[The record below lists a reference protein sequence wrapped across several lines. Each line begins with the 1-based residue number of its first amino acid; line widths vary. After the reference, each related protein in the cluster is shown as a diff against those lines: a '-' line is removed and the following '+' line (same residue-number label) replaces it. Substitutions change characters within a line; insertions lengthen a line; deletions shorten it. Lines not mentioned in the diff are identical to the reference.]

1 MRPWFA
7 RYPQLFQ
14 REVAE
19 LGAAYPELRLCSSA
33 IRSGRVEF
41 HGVISFATEAGRRST
56 ALLVR
61 YPEGFPYLPPEVFP
75 LEAEPDEEPHE
86 GAPLLPRFFSAR
98 HQMAGGSICLF
109 ELPTSAGPARVVL
122 GTDAVRR
129 AEQWL
134 RYAMRGRFPPDLD
147 SLEAD
152 IQAHY
157 ERSGGIVVGPI
168 AFRPDLKVGG
178 RCIIRMLRD
187 GPSPLYALT
196 HVETKNGWVDE
207 RELLSTVGWAEL
219 PRSPGEWDAVA
230 TAEGL
235 ARAAASSGWIVGTWF
250 NADREIRPVRTLGE
264 LAEQL
269 FGKPAAEA
277 IVDLQRHFAVELAKD
292 CRVVVGVNFPGRI
305 EADREWLFLDAAV
318 RDEPRP
324 VAKVGEFEAP
334 LLDFSAETRI
344 AAVTKTRLR
353 VLRSHDLRRSRMEL
367 RVRSEV
373 PAEVGAFDLSVLGV
387 GALGSQ
393 IAELL
398 CKSGVGRIRIWD
410 PGDLDA
416 GNVIR
421 HTVDLFG
428 VGIPKAV
435 LVSAR
440 MQAINPHCRVSIGG
454 TTALQREGARPWPST
469 AVISSIA
476 DDAHELAV
484 NSVAVRAQATVY
496 YARTLRRGSVARLIR
511 VRPFSDA
518 CLECVALHIRDG
530 RPEAIAIAAAP
541 GEEVGREC
549 GQAVLAASAADLA
562 VAAGACTRLILHD
575 IEHPG
580 NENHWVWT
588 TAGVPE
594 LAGLEKPFSARAT
607 RLELHPECSSC
618 SRTSVARVRL
628 PPGLR
633 ADMERLAR
641 ETAPRETGGILVGRR
656 QGGDVIVTAA
666 SGPGPNAKA
675 TEQLFERDGPFC
687 QEFLER
693 VAARSEIPVDY
704 VGEWHSH
711 PASDATPS
719 PRDTRSLEDTAR
731 DPDYLTESP
740 VMVIVAFPTGVG
752 APPEYSCTC
761 YPELGAGYRVQ
772 LEPS

>member
-1 MRPWFA
+1 VRPWFS
-7 RYPQLFQ
+7 RYPDLFQ

-33 IRSGRVEF
+33 IRAGRVEF
-41 HGVISFATEAGRRST
+41 HGVLSFATETGARSS

-75 LEAEPDEEPHE
+75 LEADPGDEPHE
-86 GAPLLPRFFSAR
+86 GAALSPRFFSAR

-109 ELPTSAGPARVVL
+109 ELPTSTGPARVVL

-129 AEQWL
+129 AERWL

-157 ERSGGIVVGPI
+157 ERSGNIVVGPI
-168 AFRPDLKVGG
+168 AYRPDIKIGG
-178 RCIIRMLRD
+178 RFIVRRVRE

-196 HVETKNGWVDE
+196 HIETTQGWVDE
-207 RELLSTVGWAEL
+207 RELLSTVGWPEL
-219 PRSPGEWDAVA
+219 PKSPGEWDVVV

-235 ARAAASSGWIVGTWF
+235 ARASVSNDWIVGTWF
-250 NADREIRPVRTLGE
+250 NAAREIRPVRTLGD

-277 IVDLQRHFAVELAKD
+277 VVDLQRHFAAELAKD
-292 CRVVVGVNFPGRI
+292 SRVVVGINFPGRVQP
-305 EADREWLFLDAAV
+305 DREWLFFDVAV

-324 VAKVGEFEAP
+324 VVKVGEFEAP
-334 LLDFSAETRI
+334 LLDFSAETR
-344 AAVTKTRLR
+344 AAAITKTRLR
-353 VLRSHDLRRSRMEL
+353 VFRCHDLRRSRMEL

-398 CKSGVGRIRIWD
+398 CKSGVGQIRIWD

-421 HTVDLFG
+421 HTADLFG
-428 VGIPKAV
+428 IGFPKAV
-435 LVSAR
+435 LVSR
-440 MQAINPHCRVSIGG
+440 RLQTINPHCRVSIGG
-454 TTALQREGARPWPST
+454 AAALQRDSAPPWPST
-469 AVISSIA
+469 AAVSSIA
-476 DDAHELAV
+476 DDAQELAV

-518 CLECVALHIRDG
+518 CLECLALHIRDG
-530 RPEAIAIAAAP
+530 RPEAMAVAAAP

-562 VAAGACTRLILHD
+562 VAAGACTRLILQD
-575 IEHPG
+575 LADPG
-580 NENHWVWT
+580 AENHWVWT
-588 TAGVPE
+588 TAGVPG

-607 RLELHPECSSC
+607 RLEPHPECAACSSKP
-618 SRTSVARVRL
+618 VARVVL
-628 PPGLR
+628 SVDLR
-633 ADMERLAR
+633 VEMERLAR
-641 ETAPRETGGILVGRR
+641 EAAPRETGGILVGRR
-656 QGGDVIVTAA
+656 QGADGVVIAA

-693 VAARSEIPVDY
+693 VAAGADVPVDY
-704 VGEWHSH
+704 AGEWHSH

-719 PRDTRSLEDTAR
+719 PRDIKSLEDTAR

-740 VMVIVAFPTGVG
+740 VMVIVAFPGGAG
-752 APPEYSCTC
+752 APPQYSSTC
-761 YPELGAGYRVQ
+761 YPEYGAGYRIP
-772 LEPS
+772 LEPP